1 MKQLLWAECRK
12 MRRSKMLWISSFAT
26 MMVAIIVFAQGQFMI
41 YGSRY
46 IDVPEWFMKSAQS
59 LATFYVF
66 PAIIAL
72 FGCYMIC
79 REEQED
85 VLKSLKL
92 IPVNENR
99 LNLAKIII
107 TFIFSIFMF
116 TFLFVITGV
125 TELLLHFKQLNI
137 AIMIR
142 YLFMYL
148 LDGACI
154 FCAIVP
160 FIAIVAYIN
169 RSYWIALVITE
180 VYSFGGLFASMSE
193 SVRGIY
199 PITATFQISGYYE
212 ANMFQILVSIVVMVI
227 CLTVGILICLR
238 KKTNI
243 D

>member
-1 MKQLLWAECRK
+1 M
-12 MRRSKMLWISSFAT
+12 
-26 MMVAIIVFAQGQFMI
+26 
-41 YGSRY
+41 
-46 IDVPEWFMKSAQS
+46 
-59 LATFYVF
+59 
-66 PAIIAL
+66 
-72 FGCYMIC
+72 
-79 REEQED
+79 
-85 VLKSLKL
+85 
-92 IPVNENR
+92 
-99 LNLAKIII
+99 
-107 TFIFSIFMF
+107 
-116 TFLFVITGV
+116 
-125 TELLLHFKQLNI
+125 NI

-160 FIAIVAYIN
+160 LIAIVAYIN

-212 ANMFQILVSIVVMVI
+212 ANIFQIFVSTAIMVI

-238 KKTNI
+238 KKTDI